1 MTGPRGRRPIAVME
15 IPLELVPVVVR
26 VLDALR
32 RLRGKTDGGGSDM
45 LWGAYLD
52 LERRVRYIE
61 ETAVGVEMDNSASLE
76 KSAMFYNIK
85 EKCDS
90 CGALTPY
97 HAAVCSG
104 CGEEREKTMPP
115 GWTE

>member
-1 MTGPRGRRPIAVME
+1 MTGAKSRRQMAVME
-15 IPLELVPVVVR
+15 IPLELVPMVIR
-26 VLDALR
+26 VLEALG
-32 RLRGKTDGGGSDM
+32 RLRGKTDGGGNDV

-61 ETAVGVEMDNSASLE
+61 ETAVGVDTDNSGSLE
-76 KSAMFYNIK
+76 KSALIYNIK
-85 EKCDS
+85 ERCDS

-97 HAAVCSG
+97 HASACCG
-104 CGEEREKTMPP
+104 CGEEREKAMPP